1 MTLLCTI
8 WGQKDET
15 ASIFRLL
22 YIARPKCT
30 GYMYVDVSHFVIRV
44 GTLLVLSV
52 AALRLVAT
60 NTILRQDGTVVL
72 IKY

>member
-1 MTLLCTI
+1 
-8 WGQKDET
+8 
-15 ASIFRLL
+15 
-22 YIARPKCT
+22 
-30 GYMYVDVSHFVIRV
+30 MYVGVSHFVICM

-60 NTILRQDGTVVL
+60 NTILQQYGTVVL